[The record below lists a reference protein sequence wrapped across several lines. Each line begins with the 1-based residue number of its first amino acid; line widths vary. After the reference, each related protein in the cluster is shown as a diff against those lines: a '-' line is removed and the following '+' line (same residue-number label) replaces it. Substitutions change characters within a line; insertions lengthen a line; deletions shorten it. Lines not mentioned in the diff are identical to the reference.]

1 MALHEFILPY
11 YLLFLSLVFRS
22 FEGKKAAKPKKK
34 KKGKRKK
41 GKKSKKLAPK
51 AGPWLNVL
59 HISNNGIDEQST
71 ETSID
76 SYETFQCIKRLVFT
90 FNIIFV
96 LDSGFDIKLDFICE
110 GFAFKLRIISFC
122 L

>member
-22 FEGKKAAKPKKK
+22 FEGKKAANLPKK
-34 KKGKRKK
+34 KK

-96 LDSGFDIKLDFICE
+96 LDSGFDIKLDFIYE

>member
-1 MALHEFILPY
+1 MN
-11 YLLFLSLVFRS
+11 LFCRIIYCSPVFRS
-22 FEGKKAAKPKKK
+22 FQGKKSANPKKK

-41 GKKSKKLAPK
+41 GKMSKKLSPK

-76 SYETFQCIKRLVFT
+76 SCETFQFIKRLVVK
-90 FNIIFV
+90 FNMTCNHFHNILRL
-96 LDSGFDIKLDFICE
+96 LDVTNFF
-110 GFAFKLRIISFC
+110 FHHQ
-122 L
+122 